1 MALACDLRVASDN
14 AKMGLV
20 ETRLAIIP
28 GAGGTQRLPR
38 VVGVPLAKE
47 LIFTARVLN
56 GNQAAEVCLDCIY
69 RIYDI
74 WSQVLKINYLNSR
87 GLEVKVPTKIGIFNL
102 KLYQMM
108 FHLSTFNFGLISVK
122 FIPCFYL
129 SWFQA
134 FI

>member
-56 GNQAAEVCLDCIY
+56 GKEAAEVCLDFRYEIK
-69 RIYDI
+69 
-74 WSQVLKINYLNSR
+74 SQVLVGYLRICRLYESISGGNRGKHPPPLKKIKQNFSWQYIKGDGPNNPRLKSLSGSILN
-87 GLEVKVPTKIGIFNL
+87 VI
-102 KLYQMM
+102 
-108 FHLSTFNFGLISVK
+108 
-122 FIPCFYL
+122 
-129 SWFQA
+129 
-134 FI
+134 